1 MRKHF
6 ILFLVIVSVLLSC
19 KPKEQLST
27 SINNDIKHVKDT
39 STVYITMTKDSVLIR
54 DSIVMRPDGSVDR
67 WHKEKVSNRNIS
79 SQVIRIR
86 ERLNITKTLSITKTI
101 YKIEKV
107 EKKQPWYNTIFI
119 WIGRFSSFGIALLLL
134 WLFIRIKLK

>member
-1 MRKHF
+1 MRRHF
-6 ILFLVIVSVLLSC
+6 ILFLVIVSVLVSC

-27 SINNDIKHVKDT
+27 SSNSDIEHVKDT

-67 WHKEKVSNRNIS
+67 WHKEKVSSLNIS
-79 SQVIRIR
+79 YQVIRIR

-107 EKKQPWYNTIFI
+107 PWYNKMFI
-119 WIGRFSSFGIALLLL
+119 WIGRFSSLGIVLLLIY
-134 WLFIRIKLK
+134 LFVLVKLK